1 MQATDLHYL
10 TLAEAARLVR
20 ERAVSPVELTRTA
33 LERIERLDG
42 RLRSFITVT
51 AESALEEAR
60 RAEAAVGLQ
69 SALAPLHGVPIALK
83 DLFDTAGVATTAGSR
98 ILGDRVPSKDATVV
112 SRLRESGAVMLGK
125 LNMHEFAFGVTTLN
139 PHYGTCRN
147 PWDTDRIPGG
157 SSGGSGAAVAAG
169 LCYGALGSDTGG
181 SIRIPGSLCGIV
193 GLKPTYGR
201 VSRSGVLPLSWSLD
215 HAGPMTRTVTDTA
228 LMLDA
233 IAGHDP
239 ADPGSAAVPVPD
251 YTATLE
257 DGVRGLRVGLPRR
270 YFFEQMEPAVERAVE
285 DAVAVLRQAGAEVRD
300 VEIEGIEHTGAAFAP
315 IISVEAASYHARWL
329 RECPQDYGADVLGRL
344 MQGDLY
350 PATQYVNAQRLR
362 RTITDNFLATLSE
375 VDVLM
380 MPTMPVTA
388 PRIPGPAVAT
398 PNPLTR
404 NTFPFDVTG
413 LPALTLPCGFDPD
426 GLPIG
431 LQIAGRPFD
440 EPTVLRAARAYERA
454 TDWHTRH
461 PRLED

>member
-1 MQATDLHYL
+1 
-10 TLAEAARLVR
+10 
-20 ERAVSPVELTRTA
+20 
-33 LERIERLDG
+33 
-42 RLRSFITVT
+42 
-51 AESALEEAR
+51 
-60 RAEAAVGLQ
+60 
-69 SALAPLHGVPIALK
+69 
-83 DLFDTAGVATTAGSR
+83 
-98 ILGDRVPSKDATVV
+98 
-112 SRLRESGAVMLGK
+112 VMLGK
-125 LNMHEFAFGVTTLN
+125 LNMHEFAFGVTTVN

-201 VSRSGVLPLSWSLD
+201 VSRAGVLPLSWSLD

-270 YFFEQMEPAVERAVE
+270 YFFEQLEPAVDRAVE
-285 DAVAVLRQAGAEVRD
+285 DAVAVLRSAGAEVRD
-300 VEIEGIEHTGAAFAP
+300 VEIEAAA
-315 IISVEAASYHARWL
+315 YHARWL
-329 RECPQDYGADVLGRL
+329 RERPQDYGADVLSRL

-362 RTITDNFLATLSE
+362 RTITDNFLATLSA
-375 VDVLM
+375 VDVLV

-413 LPALTLPCGFDPD
+413 LPTVTLPCGFDAD